1 MKFLIFVPLLVLI
14 GSCLKLGSKEVR
26 KPAVAGMFYPGEKN
40 QLQKMVSSYLKK
52 ADVSPVGEEV
62 FALISPHAGFIYSG
76 PVAAYGYRLLQQSP
90 AETVILIGPS
100 HRVHLPGIA
109 VYPTGAFATPLG
121 QVEIDEELAQKIIK
135 SSPYIQADTSPHQP
149 EHSLEVQLPFLQEV
163 LKNFKIVPILI
174 NDVGK
179 SETLAEAIIKNIGD
193 KKVVLIASTDLSHY
207 LPYKEARALDLE
219 AISWLEE
226 FSLSALSKTEGR
238 LCGLAATISV
248 LHAAQ
253 KLNYYQTQLLKYANS
268 GDTAGDKKQV
278 VGYCS
283 LAIYKN
289 QRKKKESVK
298 GWLNQQEQ
306 ETLLKIARQ
315 SIEEFFKGNK
325 KFSPGQVKGAL
336 QEKRGVFVTLTKAGN
351 LRGCIGYLKGYKP
364 LAEAVAEMALSA
376 AFRDSRFPPLKEE
389 ELGEIEIEISVL
401 TPFQK
406 IKKIE
411 EIKVGQH
418 GLYIKKGFQSGLLL
432 PQVATKYGWD
442 REKFLEQVCLKAG
455 LSPESWQEK
464 DAELYIFSAQI
475 FHE

>member
-1 MKFLIFVPLLVLI
+1 
-14 GSCLKLGSKEVR
+14 
-26 KPAVAGMFYPGEKN
+26 
-40 QLQKMVSSYLKK
+40 
-52 ADVSPVGEEV
+52 
-62 FALISPHAGFIYSG
+62 
-76 PVAAYGYRLLQQSP
+76 
-90 AETVILIGPS
+90 
-100 HRVHLPGIA
+100 
-109 VYPTGAFATPLG
+109 
-121 QVEIDEELAQKIIK
+121 
-135 SSPYIQADTSPHQP
+135 
-149 EHSLEVQLPFLQEV
+149 V